1 MTERTARRVAAFAPG
16 PYLLSM
22 VLPCGGSHF
31 TSASDTQ
38 FGFQMVGLSI
48 LGMMYGNPVC
58 IIGLL
63 ANVLFVIACV
73 LLLIRA
79 ARGRPAPGYR
89 AVFLAVVAV
98 APLMLISVVW
108 VCVTDGNL
116 SLPGSAAWLGSAIM
130 LTVASWRLRHD
141 QRKPERRG
149 FDVIVKSE
157 A

>member
-16 PYLLSM
+16 FYVLSM
-22 VLPCGGSHF
+22 VLPAGGFRF

-48 LGMMYGNPVC
+48 LGSMYGSPVC

-89 AVFLAVVAV
+89 AVFATVLAV

-108 VCVTDGNL
+108 VFVTDGNA
-116 SLPGSAAWLGSAIM
+116 SLPGSVAWLGSAIM
-130 LTVASWRLRHD
+130 LTIASWRLRRD
-141 QRKPERRG
+141 RRKEERRG
-149 FDVIVKSE
+149 FEVIVKSE